1 MPATDPRFSADL
13 RPATPKPAAFSAT
26 GPLMP
31 EREAEEVERR
41 HVAFCAEFGSY
52 SESGQTLSRIA
63 AVMSVRAERCGHYE
77 NAVLVERARK
87 TLADFVPPSGADAE
101 ALRKLRNAAEARA
114 MFDASAE
121 MKEARR
127 YEASAV
133 RTFLRALKELQRIKR
148 DADKAE
154 RAAQEAALG
163 SFLQDDKFL
172 AEFEALRPQAR
183 VQDPKAPARLPV
195 ADDLQEILDR
205 VKRPFSVSRRR

>member
-1 MPATDPRFSADL
+1 MTTTDPRFAAD
-13 RPATPKPAAFSAT
+13 RRAEVPKPAAFSAT

-52 SESGQTLSRIA
+52 SESGQTLSRLA

-77 NAVLVERARK
+77 NAVLVERARN
-87 TLADFVPPSGADAE
+87 AMAEFVPPAGADAE
-101 ALRKLRNAAEARA
+101 TLRKLRNAAEARA

-148 DADKAE
+148 DADRAE
-154 RAAQEAALG
+154 RATQEAALG
-163 SFLQDDKFL
+163 SFLQDEELL
-172 AEFEALRPQAR
+172 AEFEALHPQAR
-183 VQDPKAPARLPV
+183 VQDPKKPARPPV

-205 VKRPFSVSRRR
+205 AERPSSVGRRR